1 MLCYY
6 LCSFTN
12 EKQQQF
18 LILYKIEST
27 CDQPSSLT
35 LVSGSKRRITDKIQF
50 LLANHERSYTCTF
63 IVGTMDVPVQD
74 MMFFILIQF
83 IFISE
88 VLGKWV
94 AVEREELLDTY
105 HEQGMILNH
114 LHNVC
119 TLVTPACH

>member
-1 MLCYY
+1 MKDNNNFLFYTKLNQLVINLAALLLCQAQ
-6 LCSFTN
+6 
-12 EKQQQF
+12 K
-18 LILYKIEST
+18 
-27 CDQPSSLT
+27 
-35 LVSGSKRRITDKIQF
+35 GDKIQF
-50 LLANHERSYTCTF
+50 LLASHERSHTCTF

-94 AVEREELLDTY
+94 AVVEREELLDTY
-105 HEQGMILNH
+105 YEQGMILNH